1 MPTQAS
7 CLFLKIGLF
16 AFSLFSL
23 GSSPFWI
30 EVLSQIC
37 FVDSVFQSIVWAEG
51 FCLLWECQ
59 SMNPEF
65 AHVSQVC
72 YIWSAFPALSRSFIY
87 LFMNQCIYWVG
98 ECLHMPLCTCEGRR
112 TICGSQF
119 FLPWWVSGIEL
130 GMSAILQVQFWFFF
144 IDFIFLCV
152 WVCLTWVGSWGG
164 QKVSDLLELGLEA
177 VSMVLG
183 TELWKSSMCC

>member
-16 AFSLFSL
+16 AFALFSL

-37 FVDSVFQSIVWAEG
+37 FVDTVFQSVVWAEG

-59 SMNPEF
+59 RVNPEF

-72 YIWSAFPALSRSFIY
+72 YLWSASPALSRSFIY

-119 FLPWWVSGIEL
+119 FLPLVGLRNWTRDVSHLAGAVLILFYWFYFFVCLGVPHVSG
-130 GMSAILQVQFWFFF
+130 
-144 IDFIFLCV
+144 FLRRSKGV
-152 WVCLTWVGSWGG
+152 RSLRAGVRGS
-164 QKVSDLLELGLEA
+164 
-177 VSMVLG
+177 
-183 TELWKSSMCC
+183 